1 MDDEHINADVVASIV
16 EKILMNI
23 GMTAY
28 TKVSEILTEY
38 NITFTDCYRK
48 PDILNFAIKEVFDNE
63 YLSVVEKIRTEFG
76 KLEDENHNLAKF
88 LQKLSE

>member
-1 MDDEHINADVVASIV
+1 VDDEHINADVVASIV

-28 TKVSEILTEY
+28 AKVSEILTEY

>member
-28 TKVSEILTEY
+28 AKVSEILTEY